1 MKSLFKQLISLGSS
15 FGLLTVCLSV
25 SLPVAA
31 ALPCEYGT
39 ISRYQNGG
47 IASCTIRNNIYVR
60 MGSLAFPC
68 LQGHYVSFDEKGQ
81 FTSCVISQEVKVRAG
96 QIIETCPA
104 EYRVYVSSFSNG
116 NQSVIC
122 QQI

>member
-1 MKSLFKQLISLGSS
+1 MKSLFKQLITLGSS
-15 FGLLTVCLSV
+15 FGLLTISLSV
-25 SLPVAA
+25 PLPVKA

-39 ISRYQNGG
+39 ISRYQDGG

-68 LQGHYVSFDEKGQ
+68 LQGHYISFDENGQ
-81 FTSCVISQEVKVRAG
+81 FTGCVISQSVKVRTG

-104 EYRVYVSSFSNG
+104 EHRVSVSRFSNG
-116 NQSVIC
+116 NPSVNC
-122 QQI
+122 QQL